1 MARAWMPVP
10 RHGGQGSGWRP
21 PGPASDE
28 AEGPGGGWYVPPHV
42 HATELLAV
50 LAAAALGAAL
60 LERLRLPAVVGFLLA
75 GAVLGPGGFGLVED
89 PESVFRIA
97 EFGVALLLF
106 EIGLEL
112 PLEELRRSLRTAL
125 LAGVLQ
131 VAVSVLG
138 VALVGTLLG
147 LPAAQA
153 TVLGMLVALSS
164 TALVMRLLGQRGEVD
179 TPHGRIALG
188 ILLLQD
194 LCIVPFLLAIPLL
207 AGSAGSHPGDL
218 ALAVAAAVGQAAL
231 LFAGA
236 RFVLPFVLDR
246 VARLRSR
253 DLFGLVALL
262 VALGMAELSHLLGLG
277 LAVGAFIAGL
287 VLSASPY
294 AAQLFAEVAPLRGV
308 LLGIFF
314 TSVGMLLDLGAAVAL
329 APLVVVYVTGV
340 VVLKSLVVIAIVAWV
355 FQRTLRTAI
364 LAGLALGQTGEFSFV
379 IAAAASQAGLVDPEL
394 EQVFVA
400 GSILTLVASPFLIR
414 ASPWIADRLARGGGA
429 SGTPAPELRDHA
441 VVAGYGLAGRTL
453 AGVFAV
459 SGIPY
464 RVVDANPSSVER
476 ARAVGDPVTFG
487 DVTRPAVQELLGVP
501 RARVFCI
508 AINDPVATRSAIEV
522 ARRLAPEV
530 PILARTHYARDL
542 DDLYAHGATEVVA
555 EELEATIDLVSKALR
570 RFDLPA
576 AAVAHFADQM
586 RDEGYELLRGPL
598 GFRLDP
604 WVADLLE
611 EVASEWVEVPAEGPS
626 GRSLAELAI
635 RERTGASVLAI
646 RRAGETTSNPPA
658 SAILEPGDS
667 LLVLGTAEQIAS
679 LRALLARG
687 GEDSGEV
694 TLLA

>member
-1 MARAWMPVP
+1 M
-10 RHGGQGSGWRP
+10 
-21 PGPASDE
+21 
-28 AEGPGGGWYVPPHV
+28 

-75 GAVLGPGGFGLVED
+75 GAVLGPGGLGLVED
-89 PESVFRIA
+89 PQSVFRIA
-97 EFGVALLLF
+97 ELGVALLLF

-112 PLEELRRSLRTAL
+112 PLDELRRSLRTAV
-125 LAGVLQ
+125 LAGVVQ
-131 VAVSVLG
+131 VAVSVVG
-138 VALVGTLLG
+138 VAAVGSALG
-147 LPAAQA
+147 LPASQA
-153 TVLGMLVALSS
+153 VVLGMLVALSS

-179 TPHGRIALG
+179 TPHGRLVLG

-194 LCIVPFLLAIPLL
+194 LCIVPFLLAIPIL
-207 AGSAGSHPGDL
+207 AGKAGSHPADL
-218 ALAVAAAVGQAAL
+218 GLAVGAAAAKAAL

-236 RFVLPFVLDR
+236 RFALPFVLDR

-262 VALGMAELSHLLGLG
+262 VALGMAELSELLGLG

-294 AAQLFAEVAPLRGV
+294 ASQLFAEVAPLRGV

-314 TSVGMLLDLGAAVAL
+314 TSVGMLLDLGAAMAL
-329 APLVVVYVTGV
+329 APLVAVYVTGV
-340 VVLKSLVVIAIVAWV
+340 VVLKSLAVIAIVAWV
-355 FQRTLRTAI
+355 FRRTLRTAI
-364 LAGLALGQTGEFSFV
+364 LTGLALGQTGEFSFV
-379 IAAAASQAGLVDPEL
+379 IAASASEAGLIDPKL

-400 GSILTLVASPFLIR
+400 GSILTLLASPFLIR
-414 ASPWIADRLARGGGA
+414 ASPWLAHRFSGAGGA
-429 SGTPAPELRDHA
+429 PPAAPELRDHA

-476 ARAVGDPVTFG
+476 ARAVADPVVFG
-487 DVTRPAVQELLGVP
+487 DVTRPAIQELLGIP

-508 AINDPVATRSAIEV
+508 AINDPVATRAAIEV
-522 ARRLAPEV
+522 ARHLAPDLA
-530 PILARTHYARDL
+530 ILARTHYARDL
-542 DDLYAHGATEVVA
+542 DDLYACGATEVVA

-598 GFRLDP
+598 GFRMDP
-604 WVADLLE
+604 WVADILE
-611 EVASEWVEVPAEGPS
+611 EVSSEWVEVPTAGPS

-646 RRAGETTSNPPA
+646 RRGGETRSNPPA
-658 SAILEPGDS
+658 SASLEPGDS
-667 LLVLGTAEQIAS
+667 LLVLGTPEQIAA

-687 GEDSGEV
+687 GEEPEGA
-694 TLLA
+694 TLLG